1 MRDGGSV
8 ARSGVVTTCA
18 MVGGEEAKANSIT
31 RYVDVGIWNRGHGD
45 VLLEWKT
52 AAAKRPSPTSWQA

>member
-8 ARSGVVTTCA
+8 ALSDVVTTCGMA
-18 MVGGEEAKANSIT
+18 GGDEAKAHSIT
-31 RYVDVGIWNRGHGD
+31 RCVDVAIRNRGHGD

-52 AAAKRPSPTSWQA
+52 AAA

>member
-8 ARSGVVTTCA
+8 ARSGVVTTCG

-52 AAAKRPSPTSWQA
+52 AAA